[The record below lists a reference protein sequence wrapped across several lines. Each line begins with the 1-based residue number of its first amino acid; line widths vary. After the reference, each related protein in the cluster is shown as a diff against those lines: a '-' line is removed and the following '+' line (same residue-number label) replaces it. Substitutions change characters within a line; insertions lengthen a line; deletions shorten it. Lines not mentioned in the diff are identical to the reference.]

1 MNGKHPFSNAGGGR
15 FSTLL
20 GVLRLE
26 ACEYTLKLMEITEN
40 AGKSEKTTNRRGG
53 PVVLERAVA
62 SYFALNVTLNVT
74 TLEVR

>member
-15 FSTLL
+15 FPTLL

-53 PVVLERAVA
+53 SGGVLERAVA
-62 SYFALNVTLNVT
+62 SYK
-74 TLEVR
+74 E

>member
-53 PVVLERAVA
+53 SGGVLERAVA
-62 SYFALNVTLNVT
+62 SYPLGT
-74 TLEVR
+74 VRLYPHL

>member
-53 PVVLERAVA
+53 SGGVLERAVA
-62 SYFALNVTLNVT
+62 SYVAVKTRGIT
-74 TLEVR
+74 